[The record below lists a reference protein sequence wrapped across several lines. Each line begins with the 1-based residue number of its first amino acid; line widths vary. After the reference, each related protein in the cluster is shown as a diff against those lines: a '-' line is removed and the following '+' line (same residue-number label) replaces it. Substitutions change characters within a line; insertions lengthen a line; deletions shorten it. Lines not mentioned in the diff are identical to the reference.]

1 LEKFEQQSLFN
12 ALSKIC
18 WALAAVS
25 LVLVGYTYFAGNNEA
40 LPWLTDVTYIKS
52 PLFKEYF
59 TIDGKP
65 MGFSL
70 DQIINWQSYKT
81 GRYRFL
87 EAPQY
92 LLFTLVSIC
101 LLVISL
107 TTTYLER
114 FWYMVCAGI
123 LVFVSINL
131 GLDQLGLMNEY
142 LAYTFIGLILIST
155 YYFQSFKAEASFT
168 TRLVAI
174 GLILLGFGL
183 LVLFLANGESA
194 AFVIPSYGL
203 LAPIILAGLFVFFV
217 AGDNCFYLFKIATQN
232 APSGKNALIHFLII
246 GGIYILLL
254 ILLFLD
260 LTGRLSI
267 DLILI
272 DPYTLLLVSV
282 ISGYYLMKTK
292 LEVVQ
297 SNIPFGLIKRLLY
310 PVLAAL
316 TLSLIYY
323 AEITANDSLIA
334 AIKVAIII
342 PHLAFASVYYIYAFM
357 NFTPDLLSNEVA
369 WPSFFKG
376 EKAPLLTAR
385 IATVFFIVGAIYF
398 LEFKPYYQLKAG
410 QYNTLGALAEKQE
423 NELLASQYY
432 RQAIFYD
439 YASVKANYSL
449 GMLEKTVGNTAQV
462 IKRFN
467 EASLRATDHKPE
479 MALTQYYSDNGQLF
493 NKLLSLK
500 EMDPSFDDLKVMNSL
515 AIAHYEFG
523 HLDTALYLMRNAY
536 EREGSE
542 IIVGNFLALDLSFS
556 ESLAIDSVL
565 ESTENFDDVSIKI
578 NRQALA
584 NNTATSSNI
593 KIDLATDS
601 VLVVEELYYLFNAA
615 IGPPQTN
622 EDLLNAI
629 DYYLPC
635 ERNITIKDYLLLA
648 KAIQL
653 YNFGRVN
660 AAFAV
665 LDELM
670 AYDQRKA
677 GLYSYIKS
685 IWAYHQMALSQS
697 IALLA
702 QAESYNFDKTLI
714 RDTYT
719 EFLSQK
725 IDNPAE
731 QLSQHWSD
739 YEKRSSSLSKE
750 EKEKLLSAIASQ
762 NAFDVEITLKAV
774 NELRALKLSS
784 DKLYEILQ
792 KSIEINPRSIS
803 LYEEYIYETVES
815 GLSMI
820 GVSALEELSRFASE
834 ADYQR
839 IKFNFEERIGKR
851 QKEALNINQ

>member
-1 LEKFEQQSLFN
+1 MEKFEQQSLFN

-18 WALAAVS
+18 WALAAIS

-107 TTTYLER
+107 TITYLER

-142 LAYTFIGLILIST
+142 LAYTFIGLILVGT
-155 YYFQSFKAEASFT
+155 YYFQSFKVEASFT

-174 GLILLGFGL
+174 GLILLGFWL
-183 LVLFLANGESA
+183 LVFFVANGESA

-272 DPYTLLLVSV
+272 DPYTLLLISV
-282 ISGYYLMKTK
+282 ISGYYVMKTK

-297 SNIPFGLIKRLLY
+297 SSIPFALIRNLLY

-316 TLSLIYY
+316 TLALIYY
-323 AEITANDSLIA
+323 SEITANDSLIA

-376 EKAPLLTAR
+376 ERAPLLTAR
-385 IATVFFIVGAIYF
+385 IATVFFMVGAIYF

-410 QYNTLGALAEKQE
+410 QYNALGALVQSQE

-449 GMLEKTVGNTAQV
+449 SMLEKTVGNTAQV
-462 IKRFN
+462 IKRLN
-467 EASLRATDHKPE
+467 DASLRAPDFKPA
-479 MALTQYYSDNGQLF
+479 MALAQYYSDNGQLF

-536 EREGSE
+536 ERAPS
-542 IIVGNFLALDLSFS
+542 
-556 ESLAIDSVL
+556 
-565 ESTENFDDVSIKI
+565 
-578 NRQALA
+578 
-584 NNTATSSNI
+584 
-593 KIDLATDS
+593 
-601 VLVVEELYYLFNAA
+601 
-615 IGPPQTN
+615 
-622 EDLLNAI
+622 
-629 DYYLPC
+629 
-635 ERNITIKDYLLLA
+635 
-648 KAIQL
+648 
-653 YNFGRVN
+653 
-660 AAFAV
+660 
-665 LDELM
+665 
-670 AYDQRKA
+670 
-677 GLYSYIKS
+677 
-685 IWAYHQMALSQS
+685 
-697 IALLA
+697 
-702 QAESYNFDKTLI
+702 
-714 RDTYT
+714 
-719 EFLSQK
+719 
-725 IDNPAE
+725 
-731 QLSQHWSD
+731 
-739 YEKRSSSLSKE
+739 
-750 EKEKLLSAIASQ
+750 
-762 NAFDVEITLKAV
+762 
-774 NELRALKLSS
+774 
-784 DKLYEILQ
+784 
-792 KSIEINPRSIS
+792 
-803 LYEEYIYETVES
+803 
-815 GLSMI
+815 
-820 GVSALEELSRFASE
+820 
-834 ADYQR
+834 
-839 IKFNFEERIGKR
+839 
-851 QKEALNINQ
+851 

>member
-1 LEKFEQQSLFN
+1 MEKFEQQSFFN

-18 WALAAVS
+18 WALAGIS

-87 EAPQY
+87 EIPQY

-107 TTTYLER
+107 TITYLER

-155 YYFQSFKAEASFT
+155 YYFQSFKSEASFT
-168 TRLVAI
+168 TRLMAI
-174 GLILLGFGL
+174 GLILLSFGL
-183 LVLFLANGESA
+183 LVFFIAQGESA
-194 AFVIPSYGL
+194 AFVISSYGL

-246 GGIYILLL
+246 GGIYVLLL

-282 ISGYYLMKTK
+282 VSGYYVMKTK

-297 SNIPFGLIKRLLY
+297 SNIPLALIKKLLY

-316 TLSLIYY
+316 TLAVIYY

-342 PHLAFASVYYIYAFM
+342 PHLAFGSVYYIYAFM

-385 IATVFFIVGAIYF
+385 IATVFFMVGAIYF

-432 RQAIFYD
+432 RQAIFFD

-449 GMLEKTVGNTAQV
+449 SMLEKTVGNTAQV
-462 IKRFN
+462 IKRLN
-467 EASLRATDHKPE
+467 DANLRATDFKPA
-479 MALTQYYSDNGQLF
+479 MALAQYYSDNGQLF
-493 NKLLSLK
+493 NKLLTLK
-500 EMDPSFDDLKVMNSL
+500 EMDPSFSDLKVMNSL

-536 EREGSE
+536 ERESSE
-542 IIVGNFLALDLSFS
+542 IIVCNFLALDLSFS

-565 ESTENFDDVSIKI
+565 KSTEDFDDLSIKI

-584 NNTATSSNI
+584 NSTATSSNI
-593 KIDLATDS
+593 KIDLASDS

-635 ERNITIKDYLLLA
+635 ERNVTIKDYLLLA

-653 YNFGRVN
+653 YNFGSVN

-685 IWAYHQMALSQS
+685 IWAYHQMAFSQS

-702 QAESYNFDKTLI
+702 QAESYNFDKALI

-719 EFLSQK
+719 AFLSQA
-725 IDNPAE
+725 IDHPAE
-731 QLSQHWSD
+731 QLTQQWAD
-739 YEKRSSSLSKE
+739 YEKRSSGLSKE
-750 EKEKLLSAIASQ
+750 EKEKLLLEIASQ
-762 NAFDVEITLKAV
+762 NAFDVAITLRAV
-774 NELRALKLSS
+774 NELRALQLSAEQ
-784 DKLYEILQ
+784 LYEILQ
-792 KSIEINPRSIS
+792 KAIEVNPRSVL
-803 LYEEYIYETVES
+803 LYEAYIYETVES

-820 GVSALEELSRFASE
+820 GISALEELSKFANQ
-834 ADYQR
+834 ADYER
-839 IKFNFEERIGKR
+839 IRSNFEERIEKR
-851 QKEALNINQ
+851 QREALNLNN

>member
-18 WALAAVS
+18 WALAGIS
-25 LVLVGYTYFAGNNEA
+25 LVLLGYTYFVGNNEA

-92 LLFTLVSIC
+92 LLFTLVSLC

-107 TTTYLER
+107 TITYLER

-155 YYFQSFKAEASFT
+155 YYFQSFKAEASFV
-168 TRLVAI
+168 TRLLAI

-183 LVLFLANGESA
+183 LVFFVANGESA

-203 LAPIILAGLFVFFV
+203 LAPIILAGLFVFFI

-282 ISGYYLMKTK
+282 ISGYFVMKTK

-297 SNIPFGLIKRLLY
+297 SNIPLGLIRKLLY

-316 TLSLIYY
+316 TLALIYY

-357 NFTPDLLSNEVA
+357 NFTPDLLSNEIA

-376 EKAPLLTAR
+376 ERAPLLTAR
-385 IATVFFIVGAIYF
+385 IATVFFMVGAIYF
-398 LEFKPYYQLKAG
+398 LEFKPFYQLKAG
-410 QYNTLGALAEKQE
+410 QYNALGALAEKQE

-439 YASVKANYSL
+439 YASVKANYNL

-467 EASLRATDHKPE
+467 EASLRATDYKPE

-500 EMDPSFDDLKVMNSL
+500 EIDPSFDDLKVMNSL

-536 EREGSE
+536 ERESSE
-542 IIVGNFLALDLSFS
+542 IIVSNFLALDLSFS

-565 ESTENFDDVSIKI
+565 KSTEEFDDLSIKI

-584 NNTATSSNI
+584 NNTSTTSNI
-593 KIDLATDS
+593 NIELATDS
-601 VLVVEELYYLFNAA
+601 VLVVEELYYLFNSS
-615 IGPPQTN
+615 IGSPQTN

-685 IWAYHQMALSQS
+685 LWAYHQMALSQS
-697 IALLA
+697 ITLLA
-702 QAESYNFDKTLI
+702 QAESYNFDKALI
-714 RDTYT
+714 SDTYT
-719 EFLSQK
+719 AFLSQK

-731 QLSQHWSD
+731 QLNQHWSD
-739 YEKRSSSLSKE
+739 YEKRSSNLSKE
-750 EKEKLLSAIASQ
+750 EKEKILSAIASQ
-762 NAFDVEITLKAV
+762 NAFDVDITLKAV
-774 NELRALKLSS
+774 NELRTLEVST

-792 KSIEINPRSIS
+792 KSIEVNPRSVS
-803 LYEEYIYETVES
+803 LYEEYIYETVDS

-820 GVSALEELSRFASE
+820 GVSALEELSKFSSQ
-834 ADYQR
+834 ADYER
-839 IKFNFEERIGKR
+839 IKINFEERIAKR
-851 QKEALNINQ
+851 QQEALNIN